1 MAYSIQPHT
10 GDGVLQNFNVPYPY
24 ILQAHVLVYVND
36 ALQALATDYTW
47 LNATTIRF
55 NSAPAVAAQIQFRRE
70 SARATR
76 LVTFQDASV
85 LSAGVSNASDSQNF
99 YVAQEALDLAGS
111 AVTLSSDNAID
122 AGNKRIK
129 NLASGTL
136 PTDAVT
142 KAQLDSAAI
151 FGVTPT
157 ATSLATTPSG
167 NLAATNVQAAVN
179 ELQSDIDTRAPLNS
193 ATLTGTP
200 SAPTFAIGT
209 NTTLLATTAFTQ
221 AALAAFPRY
230 GNRIINGALL
240 VDQRNAGVAVAV
252 TSGTAVFPADRWM
265 AWAGGVAAA
274 TATRT
279 ATGPGQFSLDYAL
292 NMQRTAGNAA
302 TVALNLGQ
310 IVESVNWRALAG
322 QAVTVS
328 FYAVRG
334 ANFSGASNLLTANV
348 LTGTANDQ
356 GRASLIAGTWTG
368 QATAPQTFALTT
380 TWTRYSYTFT
390 VPAGALEGSVVF
402 SYTPVGTAGAA
413 DSFAV
418 SGVDIR
424 AGAVLTAFDHAP
436 IGDILRSCQRYY
448 WAGAA
453 PYISGGCNVNTTSA
467 WIHTYN
473 FPTTMRVAPTATM
486 QGTWVS
492 TGVTGLA
499 VSGNS
504 ADTYAVSF
512 NVAGPNAN
520 AAWTIAPNS
529 SDDRV
534 AADAE
539 L

>member
-1 MAYSIQPHT
+1 
-10 GDGVLQNFNVPYPY
+10 
-24 ILQAHVLVYVND
+24 
-36 ALQALATDYTW
+36 
-47 LNATTIRF
+47 
-55 NSAPAVAAQIQFRRE
+55 VA
-70 SARATR
+70 
-76 LVTFQDASV
+76 
-85 LSAGVSNASDSQNF
+85 
-99 YVAQEALDLAGS
+99 
-111 AVTLSSDNAID
+111 
-122 AGNKRIK
+122 
-129 NLASGTL
+129 
-136 PTDAVT
+136 
-142 KAQLDSAAI
+142 
-151 FGVTPT
+151 PT
-157 ATSLATTPSG
+157 A
-167 NLAATNVQAAVN
+167 AA
-179 ELQSDIDTRAPLNS
+179 
-193 ATLTGTP
+193 
-200 SAPTFAIGT
+200 GT
-209 NTTLLATTAFTQ
+209 NTTQLATTAFTQ

-240 VDQRNAGVAVAV
+240 VDQRNAGIAVAV

-265 AWAGGVAAA
+265 AWAGGAAVA
-274 TATRT
+274 TATRIS
-279 ATGPGQFSLDYAL
+279 TGPGQFYLDYAL

-302 TVALNLGQ
+302 TVALNFGQ
-310 IVESVNWRALAG
+310 IIESVNWRALAG

-380 TWTRYSYTFT
+380 TWTRYSYIFT
-390 VPAGALEGSVVF
+390 VPVGALEGSVVF
-402 SYTPVGTAGAA
+402 SYTPTGTAGAD

-418 SGVDIR
+418 TGVDIR
-424 AGAVLTAFDHAP
+424 AGAILAAFDYTP

-504 ADTYAVSF
+504 AATYAVSF
-512 NVAGPNAN
+512 NVAGPDAN